1 MKKRSLIKL
10 ISVAAAVATTAI
22 SATSLMVSSY
32 NEYQEYYEKIQA
44 EKEYQEYLNS
54 LGLEFV
60 NLTVEL
66 KDGVGYYTDGL
77 ARPKKDDVIVR
88 AHFTE
93 KGREFDKKVSTDDF
107 TLEYDEDFATK
118 GGKIKV
124 TYSYQPA
131 KEEGTEVAP
140 DPIVK
145 EAEIEVSL
153 IKVALESLNFNFFIG
168 YRSFLAIIKCSF
180 EFHSFRIEFHIWGI
194 VYSVR

>member
-22 SATSLMVSSY
+22 SATSLMVGSY

-107 TLEYDEDFATK
+107 TL
-118 GGKIKV
+118 
-124 TYSYQPA
+124 
-131 KEEGTEVAP
+131 
-140 DPIVK
+140 
-145 EAEIEVSL
+145 
-153 IKVALESLNFNFFIG
+153 
-168 YRSFLAIIKCSF
+168 
-180 EFHSFRIEFHIWGI
+180 
-194 VYSVR
+194 